1 MDYNINDILKQVN
14 QDIKEIKEFGLQ
26 PVTLKSPANII
37 EKFIEPKGTSR
48 EGEFKTYEQYIS
60 EYGYI
65 SQEEYNNYV
74 MNFIADYHSQLYLEG
89 AIEYQAQAV
98 LNSLEGRVSDDL
110 LSKIETMSREDL
122 IDLIREAGE
131 AANEAVRNGAYS
143 DIFYYYLEQF
153 RDNYK

>member
-1 MDYNINDILKQVN
+1 MDYNINDIINQVN
-14 QDIKEIKEFGLQ
+14 KDIKEIKEFGLQ

-60 EYGYI
+60 EHGYI

-89 AIEYQAQAV
+89 AIDYQVKAV
-98 LNSLEGRVSDDL
+98 IHSLEDRVSDDFMASL
-110 LSKIETMSREDL
+110 ETMSKEDL

-131 AANEAVRNGAYS
+131 AANEAVRNGGYS